1 MKKATS
7 FFILVLTLI
16 ASSCKQN
23 RPSDLSEFKDKKMV
37 HIPGSKVSFP
47 QSSFSLSDKI
57 VGLTKNN
64 NALILI
70 TEMPN
75 EDFQKS
81 VKGQSRFIESRNPN
95 TLLERKD
102 LKIGKYQGI
111 LWVFEEPNNTKIRT
125 LLFGDSSFTVVITA
139 RHHLEDHVSD
149 KEIKFLFANIS
160 YNNKIDIN
168 PLERAP
174 YYIDGDYND
183 FKNYRNSQNTH
194 FYSKEGEDVNPQ
206 KSLVIIHGLMK
217 DSNDFEKTYAQI
229 WSKKIKENGLKP
241 YDINKD
247 KLTINGYEAYESI
260 FEINDNGETKMDY
273 FLFIHNGRK
282 YIGVSA
288 IATTNLEMEIFEI
301 KKFSHQIKFKK

>member
-1 MKKATS
+1 MKKAIS
-7 FFILVLTLI
+7 FILLILTLI
-16 ASSCKQN
+16 VCSCKEN
-23 RPSDLSEFKDKKMV
+23 KPSELSEFKSKKMIQ
-37 HIPGSKVSFP
+37 IPGSKVSFP

-57 VGLTKNN
+57 VGLTKDN

-81 VKGQSRFIESRNPN
+81 VKGQSRYIESRNSN

-102 LKIGKYQGI
+102 LKIGKYEGV

-125 LLFGDSSFTVVITA
+125 LLFGDPSFTVVITA

-160 YNNKIDIN
+160 YNDKIVLN
-168 PLERAP
+168 PFERAP
-174 YYIDGDYND
+174 YYIDGDYNE
-183 FKNYRNSQNTH
+183 FKNYQNSQNTH
-194 FYSKEGEDVNPQ
+194 FYAKEGEDLNPQ
-206 KSLVIIHGLMK
+206 KSLAIIHGLMK
-217 DSNDFEKTYAQI
+217 NSSDFEKYYTQI
-229 WSKKIKENGLKP
+229 WLRKIKENGIKP

-260 FEINDNGETKMDY
+260 FEINDNGETKMEY

-288 IATTNLEMEIFEI
+288 IATTNLEMEIIDF

>member
-7 FFILVLTLI
+7 FFLIILTLLV
-16 ASSCKQN
+16 SSCKQN
-23 RPSDLSEFKDKKMV
+23 KASDLSKFKDKKMIQ
-37 HIPGSKVSFP
+37 IPGSKVSFP

-57 VGLTKNN
+57 VGLTKDN

-75 EDFQKS
+75 EAFQKS
-81 VKGQSRFIESRNPN
+81 VKGQSRYIESRNPN

-102 LKIGKYQGI
+102 MKIGNYQGI
-111 LWVFEEPNNTKIRT
+111 LWIFKEPNNTKIRT
-125 LLFGDSSFTVVITA
+125 LLFGDSSFTIVITA
-139 RHHLEDHVSD
+139 RHDLEDHVSD
-149 KEIKFLFANIS
+149 KEIEFLLANII
-160 YNNKIDIN
+160 YDDRVTLN

-194 FYSKEGEDVNPQ
+194 FYSKEGEDLNPQ

-217 DSNDFEKTYAQI
+217 NSNDFENTYTQI
-229 WSKKIKENGLKP
+229 WSKKIKENGIKP
-241 YDINKD
+241 YNINKD
-247 KLTINGYEAYESI
+247 KLRVNGYEAYESI
-260 FEINDNGETKMDY
+260 FEINDNGETKMEY
-273 FLFIHNGRK
+273 FLFIHNGKK

-288 IATTNLEMEIFEI
+288 IATTNLEMEILDF